1 MKRLAASL
9 VVAGDDLG
17 LERKQVLGAAA
28 ACVKFYRTHIDRFA
42 PMGHLET
49 WYARLDVTMADE
61 LVRLTPR
68 ARKRLDRA
76 IERLSAGRAS
86 MRWSGSPRNRTAPT
100 GSRTTRRSSS
110 MSTWETSIGLSQSH

>member
-17 LERKQVLGAAA
+17 LGTKQALAGGRGVRQ
-28 ACVKFYRTHIDRFA
+28 FYRTHIDRFA

-61 LVRLTPR
+61 LVRLTQ
-68 ARKRLDRA
+68 ARKRLDRRS
-76 IERLSAGRAS
+76 ERLSDGRAS

-110 MSTWETSIGLSQSH
+110 MSIWETSIGLSQSH